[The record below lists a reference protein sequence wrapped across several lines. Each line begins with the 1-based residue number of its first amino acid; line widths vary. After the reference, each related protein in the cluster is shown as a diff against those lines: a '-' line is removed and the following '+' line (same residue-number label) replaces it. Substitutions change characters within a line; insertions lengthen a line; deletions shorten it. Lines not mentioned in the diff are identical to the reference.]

1 MTRLLAVAM
10 LALVAQLGACGG
22 AQTPAPATRTR
33 PPTGSGSAALAQP
46 ADAPPS
52 DAECDELV
60 VHAVGLEMADRPADQ
75 QLAEPERTKVVAQL
89 QQEQR
94 PACRELSRDS
104 YRCMLAAST
113 ASGLAG
119 CK

>member
-1 MTRLLAVAM
+1 MAT
-10 LALVAQLGACGG
+10 LALVAHLGACGG
-22 AQTPAPATRTR
+22 AR
-33 PPTGSGSAALAQP
+33 PPPPTTRAPPQTGSGSTVVAQP

-52 DAECDELV
+52 DAECDALV
-60 VHAVGLEMADRPADQ
+60 VHALGLEMAARPADQ
-75 QLAEPERTKVVAQL
+75 QLAEPERTNVVAQL

-113 ASGLAG
+113 VSGLAG